1 MMRFFSSLIVLLAVT
16 AVLPA
21 CAQLQFGAELAKQGK
36 RTAAGGIYKVGKP
49 YKIAGEWY
57 YPRENTKYDNL
68 SLIHI

>member
-1 MMRFFSSLIVLLAVT
+1 MMRFFTSLSVLFVLT

-57 YPRENTKYDNL
+57 
-68 SLIHI
+68 